1 MRSKYASVQ
10 DKIIQ
15 SKINYFKYF
24 HFFFQF
30 IIHYFF
36 TISCRTSSR
45 QKQIYTERVILN
57 SLELIEKIH
66 MYLYEQQ
73 FFFQEIGMLSG
84 ELPFFSKKNES
95 YHDLKCL
102 MTLIRQHPFFKQEHK
117 QLCEKIIRQIL
128 TYYSPDVQN
137 IKVVVDASLPPP
149 WKPKYLSNR

>member
-73 FFFQEIGMLSG
+73 FFFQEIGMLS
-84 ELPFFSKKNES
+84 EKLSFFSKNNES

-102 MTLIRQHPFFKQEHK
+102 MSLIQQHPFFKQEHK
-117 QLCEKIIRQIL
+117 QLFEKVIRRIL
-128 TYYSPDVQN
+128 SYYYSPDVQN
-137 IKVVVDASLPPP
+137 IKVVVDASLSSP
-149 WKPKYLSNR
+149 WKPKH